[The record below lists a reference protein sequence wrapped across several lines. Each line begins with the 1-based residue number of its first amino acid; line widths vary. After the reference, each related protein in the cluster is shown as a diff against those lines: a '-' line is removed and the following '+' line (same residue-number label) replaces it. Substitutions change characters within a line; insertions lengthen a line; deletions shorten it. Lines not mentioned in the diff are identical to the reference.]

1 MFINAP
7 TDNLTL
13 TDPWPRVDRDL
24 LDRFAK
30 APAANVGDVFD
41 RLLVMDGGIRPF
53 TSATRLVGTA
63 LPILTRAGDNLA
75 IHRALDDA
83 QPGDILVI
91 NGQGDLQPRPH
102 RRPHRRDHGQQGR
115 ARRDHRRRI
124 RDAETLA
131 AQGLVVF
138 ARAATPAG
146 PFKNG
151 PGVIG
156 APVAVGGVVVSAGDI
171 IVDRRRRRRARTPPP
186 RRHGPPTRSTRSS
199 PRKKPCAAASSPP
212 ADSPGTRRNCRS
224 GPCPRCSGSI
234 ERRRCCGGCP
244 PSGLADRE
252 CTELGCVDLDTPG
265 SGEPG
270 SQHGPHQTDDVQL
283 ALAGEPA
290 GGPGVG
296 AGSPRAPA
304 ARR

>member
-7 TDNLTL
+7 TDSLTL

-53 TSATRLVGTA
+53 TTSTRLVGTA

-83 QPGDILVI
+83 QPGDVLVI
-91 NGQGDLQPRPH
+91 NGQGDLSRALIG
-102 RRPHRRDHGQQGR
+102 DLIGQIMVNKGVLG
-115 ARRDHRRRI
+115 AIIDGAT

-131 AQGLVVF
+131 AQGLVIF

-156 APVAVGGVVVSAGDI
+156 APVAVGGVVVSPGDI
-171 IVDRRRRRRARTPPP
+171 VVADADGVVIVPRQRGGWAADQVAQVIDKEEALRRR
-186 RRHGPPTRSTRSS
+186 
-199 PRKKPCAAASSPP
+199 
-212 ADSPGTRRNCRS
+212 
-224 GPCPRCSGSI
+224 I
-234 ERRRCCGGCP
+234 I
-244 PSGLADRE
+244 
-252 CTELGCVDLDTPG
+252 
-265 SGEPG
+265 
-270 SQHGPHQTDDVQL
+270 
-283 ALAGEPA
+283 
-290 GGPGVG
+290 
-296 AGSPRAPA
+296 A
-304 ARR
+304 ARGQA

>member
-7 TDNLTL
+7 TDSLTL

-53 TSATRLVGTA
+53 TSSTRLVGTA

-83 QPGDILVI
+83 QPGDVLVI
-91 NGQGDLQPRPH
+91 NGQGDLS
-102 RRPHRRDHGQQGR
+102 R
-115 ARRDHRRRI
+115 ALIGDLI
-124 RDAETLA
+124 GEIMVNKGVLGAVIDGAVRDAETLA

-151 PGVIG
+151 PGAIG
-156 APVAVGGVVVSAGDI
+156 SPVAVGGVVVSSGDVVVADADGVVIVPRQRAGWAAEQVAQVIDKEEAL
-171 IVDRRRRRRARTPPP
+171 RRR
-186 RRHGPPTRSTRSS
+186 
-199 PRKKPCAAASSPP
+199 
-212 ADSPGTRRNCRS
+212 
-224 GPCPRCSGSI
+224 I
-234 ERRRCCGGCP
+234 I
-244 PSGLADRE
+244 
-252 CTELGCVDLDTPG
+252 
-265 SGEPG
+265 
-270 SQHGPHQTDDVQL
+270 
-283 ALAGEPA
+283 
-290 GGPGVG
+290 
-296 AGSPRAPA
+296 A
-304 ARR
+304 ARGQA

>member
-7 TDNLTL
+7 TDTLTL
-13 TDPWPRVDRDL
+13 TNPWQRLDPDL

-53 TSATRLVGTA
+53 TAQTRLVGTA

-91 NGQGDLQPRPH
+91 NGQSDLSRALIGDLIGEIMVNKGVLGAVV
-102 RRPHRRDHGQQGR
+102 DG
-115 ARRDHRRRI
+115 AT

-156 APVAVGGVVVSAGDI
+156 ASVAVGGVVVSAGDL
-171 IVDRRRRRRARTPPP
+171 IVADTDGVTVVPRDRARWAADQVDQVIEREESLRRR
-186 RRHGPPTRSTRSS
+186 
-199 PRKKPCAAASSPP
+199 
-212 ADSPGTRRNCRS
+212 
-224 GPCPRCSGSI
+224 I
-234 ERRRCCGGCP
+234 
-244 PSGLADRE
+244 
-252 CTELGCVDLDTPG
+252 V
-265 SGEPG
+265 
-270 SQHGPHQTDDVQL
+270 
-283 ALAGEPA
+283 
-290 GGPGVG
+290 
-296 AGSPRAPA
+296 A
-304 ARR
+304 ARG

>member
-7 TDNLTL
+7 TDSLTV

-53 TSATRLVGTA
+53 TSSTRLVGTA

-83 QPGDILVI
+83 QPGDVLVI
-91 NGQGDLQPRPH
+91 NGQGDLS
-102 RRPHRRDHGQQGR
+102 R
-115 ARRDHRRRI
+115 ALIGDLIGEIMVNRGVLGAVIDGAV

-151 PGVIG
+151 PGAIG
-156 APVAVGGVVVSAGDI
+156 SPVAVGGVVVSSGDVVVADADGVV
-171 IVDRRRRRRARTPPP
+171 IVPRRRA
-186 RRHGPPTRSTRSS
+186 GW
-199 PRKKPCAAASSPP
+199 AADQVAQVIDKEE
-212 ADSPGTRRNCRS
+212 AL
-224 GPCPRCSGSI
+224 
-234 ERRRCCGGCP
+234 RRRII
-244 PSGLADRE
+244 
-252 CTELGCVDLDTPG
+252 
-265 SGEPG
+265 
-270 SQHGPHQTDDVQL
+270 
-283 ALAGEPA
+283 
-290 GGPGVG
+290 
-296 AGSPRAPA
+296 A
-304 ARR
+304 ARGQA

>member
-7 TDNLTL
+7 TDSLTL
-13 TDPWPRVDRDL
+13 TDPWPRADRDL

-53 TSATRLVGTA
+53 TAQARLVGTA

-83 QPGDILVI
+83 QPGDVLVV
-91 NGQGDLQPRPH
+91 NGQGDLS
-102 RRPHRRDHGQQGR
+102 R
-115 ARRDHRRRI
+115 ALIGDLI
-124 RDAETLA
+124 GEIMVSKGVLGAVIDGAVRDAETLA

-156 APVAVGGVVVSAGDI
+156 APVAVGGVVVSPGDLVVADADGVVLVPRHRAGWAAEQVAQVI
-171 IVDRRRRRRARTPPP
+171 EKEEALRRR
-186 RRHGPPTRSTRSS
+186 
-199 PRKKPCAAASSPP
+199 
-212 ADSPGTRRNCRS
+212 
-224 GPCPRCSGSI
+224 I
-234 ERRRCCGGCP
+234 
-244 PSGLADRE
+244 
-252 CTELGCVDLDTPG
+252 V
-265 SGEPG
+265 
-270 SQHGPHQTDDVQL
+270 
-283 ALAGEPA
+283 
-290 GGPGVG
+290 
-296 AGSPRAPA
+296 A
-304 ARR
+304 ARG

>member
-7 TDNLTL
+7 TDSLTL
-13 TDPWPRVDRDL
+13 TDLWQRADHDL

-53 TSATRLVGTA
+53 TSSTRLVGTA

-91 NGQGDLQPRPH
+91 NGQGDLS
-102 RRPHRRDHGQQGR
+102 R
-115 ARRDHRRRI
+115 ALIGDLI
-124 RDAETLA
+124 GEIMVNKGVLGAIIDGATRDAETLA
-131 AQGLVVF
+131 AQGLVIF

-156 APVAVGGVVVSAGDI
+156 APVAVGGVVVSPGDV
-171 IVDRRRRRRARTPPP
+171 IVADTDGVAVVPHDRIEWAADQVDQVIENEEALRR
-186 RRHGPPTRSTRSS
+186 
-199 PRKKPCAAASSPP
+199 K
-212 ADSPGTRRNCRS
+212 
-224 GPCPRCSGSI
+224 I
-234 ERRRCCGGCP
+234 
-244 PSGLADRE
+244 
-252 CTELGCVDLDTPG
+252 V
-265 SGEPG
+265 
-270 SQHGPHQTDDVQL
+270 
-283 ALAGEPA
+283 
-290 GGPGVG
+290 
-296 AGSPRAPA
+296 A
-304 ARR
+304 ARA

>member
-7 TDNLTL
+7 TDSLTL

-53 TSATRLVGTA
+53 TSSTRLVGTA

-91 NGQGDLQPRPH
+91 NGQGDLS
-102 RRPHRRDHGQQGR
+102 R
-115 ARRDHRRRI
+115 ALIGDLI
-124 RDAETLA
+124 GEIMVNKGVLGAVIDGAVRDAETLA

-151 PGVIG
+151 PGAIG
-156 APVAVGGVVVSAGDI
+156 PPVAVGGVVVSSGDVVVADADGVVIVPRQRAGWAAEQVAQVI
-171 IVDRRRRRRARTPPP
+171 EKEEALRRR
-186 RRHGPPTRSTRSS
+186 
-199 PRKKPCAAASSPP
+199 
-212 ADSPGTRRNCRS
+212 
-224 GPCPRCSGSI
+224 I
-234 ERRRCCGGCP
+234 
-244 PSGLADRE
+244 
-252 CTELGCVDLDTPG
+252 V
-265 SGEPG
+265 
-270 SQHGPHQTDDVQL
+270 
-283 ALAGEPA
+283 
-290 GGPGVG
+290 
-296 AGSPRAPA
+296 A
-304 ARR
+304 ARV

>member
-7 TDNLTL
+7 TDTLTL
-13 TDPWPRVDRDL
+13 TDPWPRIDRDL

-30 APAANVGDVFD
+30 APAANIGDVFD

-53 TSATRLVGTA
+53 TAATRLVGTA

-91 NGQGDLQPRPH
+91 NGQGDLS
-102 RRPHRRDHGQQGR
+102 R
-115 ARRDHRRRI
+115 ALIGDLI
-124 RDAETLA
+124 GEIMVSKGVLGAVIDGAVRDAETLA

-156 APVAVGGVVVSAGDI
+156 APVAVGGVVVSAGDL
-171 IVDRRRRRRARTPPP
+171 IVTDSDGVVLVPCHRATWAAEQVDQVIEKEEALRRR
-186 RRHGPPTRSTRSS
+186 
-199 PRKKPCAAASSPP
+199 
-212 ADSPGTRRNCRS
+212 
-224 GPCPRCSGSI
+224 I
-234 ERRRCCGGCP
+234 
-244 PSGLADRE
+244 
-252 CTELGCVDLDTPG
+252 V
-265 SGEPG
+265 
-270 SQHGPHQTDDVQL
+270 
-283 ALAGEPA
+283 
-290 GGPGVG
+290 
-296 AGSPRAPA
+296 A
-304 ARR
+304 ARG

>member
-7 TDNLTL
+7 TDTLTL
-13 TDPWPRVDRDL
+13 TNPWQRLDPDL

-30 APAANVGDVFD
+30 APDANVGDVFD

-53 TSATRLVGTA
+53 TAQTRLVGTA

-91 NGQGDLQPRPH
+91 NGQSDLSRALIGDLIGEIMVNKGVLGAVV
-102 RRPHRRDHGQQGR
+102 DG
-115 ARRDHRRRI
+115 AT

-156 APVAVGGVVVSAGDI
+156 APVDVGSVVVSSCEF
-171 IVDRRRRRRARTPPP
+171 PF
-186 RRHGPPTRSTRSS
+186 S
-199 PRKKPCAAASSPP
+199 
-212 ADSPGTRRNCRS
+212 
-224 GPCPRCSGSI
+224 
-234 ERRRCCGGCP
+234 
-244 PSGLADRE
+244 
-252 CTELGCVDLDTPG
+252 
-265 SGEPG
+265 
-270 SQHGPHQTDDVQL
+270 
-283 ALAGEPA
+283 
-290 GGPGVG
+290 
-296 AGSPRAPA
+296 
-304 ARR
+304 